1 MSDKDIV
8 IAGYS
13 GHAFVVIEAAELL
26 GKNVIAYTDKVKA
39 SKNPFLLSYL
49 GCETDDSFDFQ
60 GKKHQ
65 FVLGLGDNNLRFKIA
80 KILVKN
86 NQEIVTIVHPES
98 NVSAHISIGKGVLVA
113 RGACINPFVEI
124 GNYSILNT
132 NCSIDHECKIGEAVH
147 IAPGAVLAGG
157 VKVGDRSFIGANSV
171 IKQGVKI
178 GKDVIIGAGT
188 VVLNDIPNDSKV
200 VGNPGRIL

>member
-1 MSDKDIV
+1 VSSKDIV

-13 GHAFVVIEAAELL
+13 GHAYVVIEAAELL
-26 GKNVIAYTDKVKA
+26 GKNVIAYTDKEEA
-39 SKNPFLLSYL
+39 SENPFSLSYL
-49 GCETDDSFDFQ
+49 GCETDDGFDFES
-60 GKKHQ
+60 KKHQ
-65 FVLGLGDNNLRFKIA
+65 FVLGFGDNNLRFKIA
-80 KILVKN
+80 NMLVKN
-86 NQEIVTIVHPES
+86 NQDIITLVHPEA
-98 NVSAHISIGKGVLVA
+98 NVSSHISIGEGVLIA

-124 GNYSILNT
+124 GNYCILNT

-171 IKQGVKI
+171 IKQGVTI

-188 VVLNDIPNDSKV
+188 VVLKDIPNDSKV